1 MCKLGVAVQTPRSG
15 SIFLNLSKQMY
26 LCEYFA
32 KKAGKKERP
41 PGDLAPT
48 SMALAIVFLV
58 TPAHAAVELS
68 EVLIITWCGWDGAG
82 C

>member
-1 MCKLGVAVQTPRSG
+1 M
-15 SIFLNLSKQMY
+15 
-26 LCEYFA
+26 
-32 KKAGKKERP
+32 AGKKERP